1 MTIREMFEV
10 FDNGSFEVMI
20 IDEDRDVI
28 IYTGKVSEMDK
39 SLEELVICLW
49 TIEKG
54 KIVINI

>member
-1 MTIREMFEV
+1 MFEV